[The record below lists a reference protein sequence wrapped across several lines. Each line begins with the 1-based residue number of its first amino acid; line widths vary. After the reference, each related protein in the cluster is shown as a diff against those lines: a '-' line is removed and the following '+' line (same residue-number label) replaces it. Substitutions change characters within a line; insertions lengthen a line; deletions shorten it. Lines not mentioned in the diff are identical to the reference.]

1 MCGNTVATHCSS
13 RGYPSPLKANHTFFV
28 KKRERKSSSSFL
40 IDSVFTPV
48 KMTLPDG
55 QRWHHASIRG
65 IITNL
70 TYTGVLRSG
79 ESRSQVIPELRII
92 SPEQYE
98 RAQ

>member
-1 MCGNTVATHCSS
+1 MCGNTVAAHCSS
-13 RGYPSPLKANHTFFV
+13 RGYPPPLKDNHTFFV

-40 IDSVFTPV
+40 LDSVFTLV
-48 KMTLPDG
+48 KMTPSDG
-55 QRWHHASIRG
+55 QRWHHASIRE

-79 ESRSQVIPELRII
+79 ESRSQVLPELQFI